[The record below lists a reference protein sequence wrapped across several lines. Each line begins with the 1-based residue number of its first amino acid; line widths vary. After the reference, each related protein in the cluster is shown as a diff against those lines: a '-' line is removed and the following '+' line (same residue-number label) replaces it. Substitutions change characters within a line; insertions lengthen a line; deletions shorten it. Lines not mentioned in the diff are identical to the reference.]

1 MEKEILLLLMDRY
14 LKGFLKI
21 PWKTEEILYFQKVES
36 VKKNYNV
43 NKQQLMGIGLSFI
56 PTNLKVYGLISIN
69 GNGNLTSYEMD
80 YSLN

>member
-1 MEKEILLLLMDRY
+1 ME
-14 LKGFLKI
+14 
-21 PWKTEEILYFQKVES
+21 
-36 VKKNYNV
+36 
-43 NKQQLMGIGLSFI
+43 IGLSFI